1 MEIYFQS
8 LVVNVHA
15 KFQDLHKLR
24 TQEANSFFSKLERLK
39 KTYHEANILW
49 PTKFLS
55 IKIKTFEKDYRIV
68 IFTNF
73 YILADAFL
81 VLNLYTNLEFFENQ
95 NANYKK
101 LIQLMFLD
109 QIFKMLILLKTE
121 MLILSQLLNL
131 LCWKWFYHPIKHCWM
146 FGLLYKDEVHRLR
159 YNKPT
164 KCEKNNCV

>member
-1 MEIYFQS
+1 MQ
-8 LVVNVHA
+8 
-15 KFQDLHKLR
+15 
-24 TQEANSFFSKLERLK
+24 TLK
-39 KTYHEANILW
+39 KAYHEANILW

-101 LIQLMFLD
+101 RIQLMFLD
-109 QIFKMLILLKTE
+109 QIFNMLILLKTE

-131 LCWKWFYHPIKHCWM
+131 LC
-146 FGLLYKDEVHRLR
+146 
-159 YNKPT
+159 
-164 KCEKNNCV
+164 

>member
-1 MEIYFQS
+1 M
-8 LVVNVHA
+8 
-15 KFQDLHKLR
+15 
-24 TQEANSFFSKLERLK
+24 AN
-39 KTYHEANILW
+39 
-49 PTKFLS
+49 
-55 IKIKTFEKDYRIV
+55 KIFINQNKEKTFEKDYRIV

-131 LCWKWFYHPIKHCWM
+131 LC
-146 FGLLYKDEVHRLR
+146 
-159 YNKPT
+159 
-164 KCEKNNCV
+164 